1 MEWWTPQS
9 SPPPGTGPGA
19 GWGMSAT
26 LLLVFGWDSAKQEL
40 VKASDHQGIV
50 FSDVMRPDWAAR
62 LRDERLKT
70 TSLFRSGESWQW
82 WGMWCSRRWQKTEI
96 RMGFVYL
103 KKKKTKRELIAST
116 ATQLSGFV
124 HHGHSTSILSEGH
137 WTSGFCPTQPSL
149 WPVFRWLWH

>member
-103 KKKKTKRELIAST
+103 KKKNKERVNCI
-116 ATQLSGFV
+116 
-124 HHGHSTSILSEGH
+124 HGHSTFRICPPWSLNFNFVRRSLNFWFLSN
-137 WTSGFCPTQPSL
+137 TTITLAGF
-149 WPVFRWLWH
+149 